1 MAIPGLALFYGG
13 LVRSKNMLIGLD
25 ASFCDLLF
33 NVSVVG
39 YLWIQRGIFRWHR
52 HTLGTND
59 CRWFWGSI
67 FKWYYSGD
75 SVSGTIPEFV
85 FVTFQLTFAALTPA
99 LIVGGFAE
107 RIKFSGMLLFM
118 TAWLTIV
125 YLPIC
130 HMVWGG
136 GLIAAMGRN

>member
-1 MAIPGLALFYGG
+1 MALPPTQ
-13 LVRSKNMLIGLD
+13 
-25 ASFCDLLF
+25 C
-33 NVSVVG
+33 
-39 YLWIQRGIFRWHR
+39 QEQ
-52 HTLGTND
+52 
-59 CRWFWGSI
+59 
-67 FKWYYSGD
+67 
-75 SVSGTIPEFV
+75 IPEFV

-118 TAWLTIV
+118 TGWFTIV

-136 GLIAAMGRN
+136 GTYC

>member
-1 MAIPGLALFYGG
+1 M
-13 LVRSKNMLIGLD
+13 V
-25 ASFCDLLF
+25 LLPD
-33 NVSVVG
+33 
-39 YLWIQRGIFRWHR
+39 
-52 HTLGTND
+52 T
-59 CRWFWGSI
+59 
-67 FKWYYSGD
+67 
-75 SVSGTIPEFV
+75 VSGTIPEFV

-118 TAWLTIV
+118 TGWFTIV

-136 GLIAAMGRN
+136 GLIAEMGAIDFAGGTVVHINAGIAALVLALLIGPRIGFGKEPNASTQYANDVDWRCLTLGRLVWFQCW

>member
-1 MAIPGLALFYGG
+1 MIAGG
-13 LVRSKNMLIGLD
+13 FGAAFLN
-25 ASFCDLLF
+25 
-33 NVSVVG
+33 
-39 YLWIQRGIFRWHR
+39 GI
-52 HTLGTND
+52 TP
-59 CRWFWGSI
+59 
-67 FKWYYSGD
+67 D

-118 TAWLTIV
+118 TGWFTIV

-136 GLIAAMGRN
+136 GWLAQLGVVDFAGGIVIHTTVGMAALAAALVLGKRRGFGPAINIPHSIPLA